1 MYSLNT
7 TQWRAEDLNFI
18 PYSKTDKENMNTGFL
33 HLLRSLNTEQLGYQE
48 SDGICYRVYKVI

>member
-33 HLLRSLNTEQLGYQE
+33 HLLRSLNTDNLV
-48 SDGICYRVYKVI
+48 IKKVMVFVTEYIK